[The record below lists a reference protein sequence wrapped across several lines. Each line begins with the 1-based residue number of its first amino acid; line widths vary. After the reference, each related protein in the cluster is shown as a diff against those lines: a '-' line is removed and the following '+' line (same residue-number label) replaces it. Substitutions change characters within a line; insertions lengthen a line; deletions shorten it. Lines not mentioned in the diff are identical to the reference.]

1 MLEEASLFLLE
12 VFTRTEDFAS
22 LLPPVVQSCSQ
33 LTTCSVSSLA
43 L

>member
-1 MLEEASLFLLE
+1 MLEEAILFLVE
-12 VFTRTEDFAS
+12 VFTRTEDFTSS
-22 LLPPVVQSCSQ
+22 LLPVVQSRSQ